1 MRQKIVLGKQPV
13 SLRVNLPNGT
23 SFVARY
29 EKISRKTLPG
39 NISVSRTRT
48 IGPRKKRRFALANTP
63 TQDRARRIKRKYRK
77 LRRAQTGKG
86 PAGNLAN
93 LGISISSKDKF

>member
-1 MRQKIVLGKQPV
+1 M
-13 SLRVNLPNGT
+13 RVNLPNGT

-29 EKISRKTLPG
+29 ERISRKTLPR

-48 IGPRKKRRFALANTP
+48 INHPRKKRRFALANTP

-86 PAGNLAN
+86 LAGNLAN
-93 LGISISSKDKF
+93 LGISMSSKDKF